1 MPGLGSVSSGL
12 LHQEISRLN
21 GLLEEKISECE
32 QLERELVDIRRQGKE
47 RIQTLEQQVG
57 ASLPAFVAC
66 SQFGKRLFFC
76 RKRTKSSL
84 LSLALRFSSTQKILN
99 RSVPTESERKA
110 RSMT

>member
-21 GLLEEKISECE
+21 GLLEEKISEIE
-32 QLERELVDIRRQGKE
+32 QLERELVDTRRHGKE

-57 ASLPAFVAC
+57 ASLPAFVSC
-66 SQFGKRLFFC
+66 SHFGKDFFW
-76 RKRTKSSL
+76 RQRTKSSL
-84 LSLALRFSSTQKILN
+84 LSLALRSSSTQKILN
-99 RSVPTESERKA
+99 RSVPTESGHKA

>member
-12 LHQEISRLN
+12 LRQEISRLN
-21 GLLEEKISECE
+21 GLLEEKISDHE

-66 SQFGKRLFFC
+66 TQFGKDIFC
-76 RKRTKSSL
+76 RKRTKTSL
-84 LSLALRFSSTQKILN
+84 LSLALRSSSTQKILN

>member
-21 GLLEEKISECE
+21 SLLEEKISERQ

-57 ASLPAFVAC
+57 ASLLAFVAS
-66 SQFGKRLFFC
+66 SQFGVFC

-84 LSLALRFSSTQKILN
+84 LSLALRSSSTQKILN

>member
-21 GLLEEKISECE
+21 GLLEEKISEHE
-32 QLERELVDIRRQGKE
+32 QLERELVDIRRHGKE

-66 SQFGKRLFFC
+66 SQFRKDFFFGDRGLNLLFFP
-76 RKRTKSSL
+76 
-84 LSLALRFSSTQKILN
+84 LASGPHLHRRF
-99 RSVPTESERKA
+99 
-110 RSMT
+110 